1 MIKVTRL
8 DGVEYY
14 LNPHQI
20 EAIETNPDTTIILLS
35 GKHVI
40 VREKIEEVVELIT
53 VYRSRINPFIE
64 GE

>member
-1 MIKVTRL
+1 MIKVSRL
-8 DGVEYY
+8 DGMEYY

-20 EAIETNPDTTIILLS
+20 EVIETNPDTTITLLS

-40 VREKIEEVVELIT
+40 VREKVTEVLELIEA
-53 VYRSRINPFIE
+53 YRRRINPFIE

>member
-1 MIKVTRL
+1 MIKVSRL
-8 DGVEYY
+8 DGIEYY

-40 VREKIEEVVELIT
+40 VREKVAEVLELIEA
-53 VYRSRINPFIE
+53 YRKRINPFIE

>member
-1 MIKVTRL
+1 MIKVSRL
-8 DGVEYY
+8 DGIEYY

-20 EAIETNPDTTIILLS
+20 EAIETNPDTTIIMLS

-40 VREKIEEVVELIT
+40 VREKVSEVLEMIEA
-53 VYRSRINPFIE
+53 YRKRINPFIE